1 MFKMEKC
8 HVCKIPTGYKF
19 QMLQNLSI
27 LLCNHPGLSIV
38 YILRLCPFQCSTVES
53 VRKHILKTA
62 KHKGE
67 RVYSCDL
74 CTEFGA
80 DTAAEFARHLGEEH
94 SDVLATPHEVQSH
107 VKGHFVL

>member
-1 MFKMEKC
+1 MPCVPISYWAQVSTRKNL
-8 HVCKIPTGYKF
+8 
-19 QMLQNLSI
+19 LQILQIRNLVSI
-27 LLCNHPGLSIV
+27 A
-38 YILRLCPFQCSTVES
+38 YIIRLCPFQCSTVES

-107 VKGHFVL
+107 VEGHFVL